1 MSAPDAIPENAES
14 FSGRDRERLKEK
26 LRKLLPHTLTD
37 ENKEGLEKIASGV
50 RIKIEAERAK
60 KEADDAIVSG
70 LKILD
75 PDLIRMHN
83 VCEAHRVIGKE
94 LGRADGQPVRR
105 IVKPPKEQAD
115 TPVQNDA
122 TEDLRRPEDSVST
135 ETEQPFQRPPAVNSA
150 HLGRK
155 MKWDRLD
162 EDSFIKK
169 AVEEAGEFLPV
180 RGGEAHPKAV
190 ILLSKLMDRLRVPA
204 VSLAEAVK
212 SDPTVSSPY
221 EETGTGAV

>member
-1 MSAPDAIPENAES
+1 MTAPAPMPEGDQPRSEQD
-14 FSGRDRERLKEK
+14 GEQLKVDLRE
-26 LRKLLPHTLTD
+26 LLPKPVTGAN
-37 ENKEGLEKIASGV
+37 EEALEKIASGV
-50 RIKIEAERAK
+50 RSKIDAERAK
-60 KEADDAIVSG
+60 KEADGTIFSG

-83 VCEAHRVIGKE
+83 VCEALRVIGKK

-105 IVKPPKEQAD
+105 IVKPPKKKTDA
-115 TPVQNDA
+115 PVQA
-122 TEDLRRPEDSVST
+122 EPTEERRGSEDSVSA
-135 ETEQPFQRPPAVNSA
+135 ETEQPFQPPTAVDSV

-155 MKWDRLD
+155 MNWDRLD

-169 AVEEAGEFLPV
+169 TVEEAGEFLPV

-204 VSLAEAVK
+204 VSLAKATK
-212 SDPTVSSPY
+212 SDPTVSLPNG
-221 EETGTGAV
+221 ETGTGAF